1 MVSKNSKN
9 EMVLAGKAIP
19 DSNFDNLVRILY
31 VKNSKYNLT
40 GLESFAQT
48 SNKARLPSSL
58 LSNSEF
64 SPLLKA
70 VSATAPTSPTILGKA
85 TLATHKGKTRDENLS
100 AEEGD
105 AESQSGKGKPHPPPG
120 KRPRILKLYR

>member
-1 MVSKNSKN
+1 MVGKNSKN
-9 EMVLAGKAIP
+9 EMVLAGKVIL
-19 DSNFDNLVRILY
+19 DSNFDNLVRNLY
-31 VKNSKYNLT
+31 VRNSKYNLT

-48 SNKARLPSSL
+48 LNKARLPSSI

-70 VSATAPTSPTILGKA
+70 VSATAPSSPTFPGKR
-85 TLATHKGKTRDENLS
+85 TLSSHKGKTGDVNLS
-100 AEEGD
+100 SEEGD
-105 AESQSGKGKPHPPPG
+105 AESQSGHGKPHPPPG